1 MPFCKNDPK
10 KSYIGNEPSPKGLGY
25 CAHAEN
31 VGVVRKGL
39 DGNKWIISTTSKG
52 VKRWVK
58 HKIEKKMKKDVG
70 IKKMKKDSVKHMF
83 SNLKK
88 SQLKIIDLLKNDVK
102 KELKTIGVKL
112 MLKKLK
118 LINGWY
124 IIDYVWPEPGTF
136 DINKDKFIIVVLR
149 LDKNNKLYTP
159 NDELDCQHNGIV
171 YKTKKDVIEIFK
183 KYFGNKFKWDGKQE
197 HILTIKY

>member
-10 KSYIGNEPSPKGLGY
+10 KTYIGNEPSPKGLGY
-25 CAHAEN
+25 CAHAEKLD
-31 VGVVRKGL
+31 VVRKGL

-58 HKIEKKMKKDVG
+58 HKIEKKF
-70 IKKMKKDSVKHMF
+70 KKDSVKYMF
-83 SNLKK
+83 SNLNKN
-88 SQLKIIDLLKNDVK
+88 QLKIINLLKNDVK
-102 KELKTIGVKL
+102 NDLKAIGVKL
-112 MLKKLK
+112 MLKKLE

-124 IIDYVWPEPGTF
+124 IIDYVWPEPGTYN
-136 DINKDKFIIVVLR
+136 INKDKFIIVVLR
-149 LDKNNKLYTP
+149 LDKNNKLYVP
-159 NDELDCQHNGIV
+159 DGELDCQHHGII

-197 HILTIKY
+197 HILTIKF

>member
-25 CAHAEN
+25 CAHAEK

-52 VKRWVK
+52 VKRWIK
-58 HKIEKKMKKDVG
+58 HKIEKKINKNIG

-83 SNLKK
+83 SNLNKN
-88 SQLKIIDLLKNDVK
+88 QLNIINLLKNDVK

-149 LDKNNKLYTP
+149 LDKNNKLYVP
-159 NDELDCQHNGIV
+159 DGELDCQHNGIV
-171 YKTKKDVIEIFK
+171 YKTKKDVFEIFN

-197 HILTIKY
+197 HTLNIKF

>member
-10 KSYIGNEPSPKGLGY
+10 KTYIGNEPSPKGLGY
-25 CAHAEN
+25 CAHAEKLD
-31 VGVVRKGL
+31 VVRKGL

-58 HKIEKKMKKDVG
+58 HKIEKK
-70 IKKMKKDSVKHMF
+70 IKKDSVKYMF
-83 SNLKK
+83 SNLNKN
-88 SQLKIIDLLKNDVK
+88 QLKIINLLKNDVK
-102 KELKTIGVKL
+102 NDLKAIGVKL
-112 MLKKLK
+112 MLKKLE

-124 IIDYVWPEPGTF
+124 IIDYVWPEPGTYN
-136 DINKDKFIIVVLR
+136 INKDKFIIVVLR
-149 LDKNNKLYTP
+149 LDKNNKLYVP
-159 NDELDCQHNGIV
+159 DGELDCQHHGII

-197 HILTIKY
+197 HILTIKF

>member
-25 CAHAEN
+25 CAHAEK

-52 VKRWVK
+52 VKRWMK
-58 HKIEKKMKKDVG
+58 HKIEKKMKKDIG
-70 IKKMKKDSVKHMF
+70 IKKIKKDSVKHMF
-83 SNLKK
+83 SNLNKN
-88 SQLKIIDLLKNDVK
+88 QLKIIDLLKNDVK
-102 KELKTIGVKL
+102 NELKAIGVKL
-112 MLKKLK
+112 MLKKLE

-124 IIDYVWPEPGTF
+124 IIDYVWPELGTYDF
-136 DINKDKFIIVVLR
+136 KKDKFIIVVLR
-149 LDKNNKLYTP
+149 LDENNKLYVP
-159 NDELDCQHNGIV
+159 DGELDCQHHNIV

-197 HILTIKY
+197 HTLTIKF

>member
-83 SNLKK
+83 SN
-88 SQLKIIDLLKNDVK
+88 SMDNNWDFTCSI
-102 KELKTIGVKL
+102 L
-112 MLKKLK
+112 MS
-118 LINGWY
+118 
-124 IIDYVWPEPGTF
+124 
-136 DINKDKFIIVVLR
+136 
-149 LDKNNKLYTP
+149 LY
-159 NDELDCQHNGIV
+159 H
-171 YKTKKDVIEIFK
+171 
-183 KYFGNKFKWDGKQE
+183 
-197 HILTIKY
+197 

>member
-10 KSYIGNEPSPKGLGY
+10 KSYTGNEPSPKGLGY
-25 CAHAEN
+25 CAHAEK

-52 VKRWVK
+52 IKRWMK
-58 HKIEKKMKKDVG
+58 HKIEKKMNKNIG

-83 SNLKK
+83 SNLNKK
-88 SQLKIIDLLKNDVK
+88 QLKIINLLKNDVK
-102 KELKTIGVKL
+102 KELKAIGVKL

-171 YKTKKDVIEIFK
+171 YKTKKDVFEIFN

-197 HILTIKY
+197 HILTIKF

>member
-25 CAHAEN
+25 CANAEK

-58 HKIEKKMKKDVG
+58 HKIEKKMKKD
-70 IKKMKKDSVKHMF
+70 SVKHMF
-83 SNLKK
+83 SNLNKK
-88 SQLKIIDLLKNDVK
+88 QLKIINLLKNEVK

-112 MLKKLK
+112 MLEKLK

-197 HILTIKY
+197 HILTIKF

>member
-58 HKIEKKMKKDVG
+58 HKP
-70 IKKMKKDSVKHMF
+70 HY
-83 SNLKK
+83 
-88 SQLKIIDLLKNDVK
+88 KNQ
-102 KELKTIGVKL
+102 
-112 MLKKLK
+112 
-118 LINGWY
+118 Y
-124 IIDYVWPEPGTF
+124 
-136 DINKDKFIIVVLR
+136 
-149 LDKNNKLYTP
+149 
-159 NDELDCQHNGIV
+159 Q
-171 YKTKKDVIEIFK
+171 
-183 KYFGNKFKWDGKQE
+183 
-197 HILTIKY
+197 